1 MVNGRCVEADCPAGQ
16 YKKYGQCIE
25 NPTGC
30 AIYSDFAKCTQCS
43 IGYTLTNG
51 VCNRTPLTCTG
62 RNFFNSA
69 TWTCDKVNDKCRE
82 WGTDGLCTSCLSATE
97 KPVNGICV
105 PIDSTC
111 TSTQYVD
118 SKGNCVENDL
128 LCDSFEKYGGKCLKC
143 IWGYQLDAA
152 KNQCTKIV
160 CPTRYVPND
169 YGKCVK
175 VSDLCVDFD
184 ARGNC
189 LGCIPSHT
197 LTSTGVCLQLESPS
211 PCPPRQYL
219 GDDNF
224 CHDVSDFCEIYDRTS
239 GMCSQC
245 IGGYYLMYTGEC
257 VMQKNCKSR
266 QVLINNDCHDVSPTC
281 GNYDRAT
288 GKCLNCVSEAYELYY
303 GLCIPVTTCG
313 PRQWTDKDGS
323 CHDVDVKCN
332 TFNPSTGAC
341 TTCVQGYNY
350 LNGICCVKGQFN
362 LDGNCVVATSASSLS
377 NSNGCRNFTN
387 GIGCLRCDSGFQ
399 RLQDQYGFYYCQAL

>member
-82 WGTDGLCTSCLSATE
+82 WETNGLCTSCLSATE

-118 SKGNCVENDL
+118 TQGNCVENDL
-128 LCDSFEKYGGKCLKC
+128 LCDTFEKYGGKCFKC

-152 KNQCTKIV
+152 KNKCTKIV

-175 VSDLCVDFD
+175 VSDLCADFD

-197 LTSTGVCLQLESPS
+197 LTSNGVCLQLESPS

-224 CHDVSDFCEIYDRTS
+224 CHDVSDFC
-239 GMCSQC
+239 
-245 IGGYYLMYTGEC
+245 
-257 VMQKNCKSR
+257 
-266 QVLINNDCHDVSPTC
+266 
-281 GNYDRAT
+281 
-288 GKCLNCVSEAYELYY
+288 
-303 GLCIPVTTCG
+303 
-313 PRQWTDKDGS
+313 
-323 CHDVDVKCN
+323 
-332 TFNPSTGAC
+332 
-341 TTCVQGYNY
+341 
-350 LNGICCVKGQFN
+350 
-362 LDGNCVVATSASSLS
+362 
-377 NSNGCRNFTN
+377 
-387 GIGCLRCDSGFQ
+387 
-399 RLQDQYGFYYCQAL
+399 